1 MKTPS
6 FVQGAA
12 PQISDKLHFSR
23 WFCICM
29 HACISIFW
37 TNVFPFVFPCI
48 NFFFRW
54 TFLGGGGGG
63 ASQPIHPPGSAPDT
77 STSVR
82 DIPLSMF
89 NQRLRKSLQFTTVN
103 ASSLRLSLLTVISP
117 IFLSTLYNLVVTFF
131 ACVVCL
137 FVSLILTLFVCTICY
152 VACVCRH
159 LFISL
164 EYVNYIV

>member
-1 MKTPS
+1 M
-6 FVQGAA
+6 
-12 PQISDKLHFSR
+12 D
-23 WFCICM
+23 
-29 HACISIFW
+29 
-37 TNVFPFVFPCI
+37 FP
-48 NFFFRW
+48 R
-54 TFLGGGGGG
+54 GRGGG